1 MVVKLTLDIVRD
13 NGFIKPTFTVTSG
26 IKLTLNIGREGGGI
40 IPADKV
46 RSGIKLLSAEGL
58 NRVKR

>member
-1 MVVKLTLDIVRD
+1 MGRDIILVDKDRSV
-13 NGFIKPTFTVTSG
+13 IR
-26 IKLTLNIGREGGGI
+26 LTLNIGREGGGI

-58 NRVKR
+58 NRVK